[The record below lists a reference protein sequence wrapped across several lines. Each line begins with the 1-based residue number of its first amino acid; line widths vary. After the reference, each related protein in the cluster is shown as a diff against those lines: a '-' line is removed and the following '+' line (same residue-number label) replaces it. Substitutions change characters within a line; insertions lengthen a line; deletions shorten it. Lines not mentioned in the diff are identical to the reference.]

1 VATRLLLA
9 LALLAVPL
17 QARTDVPAPLT
28 EVETLRIENLRL
40 EGVIIQHELAQWQA
54 KRATLTK
61 DLEAS
66 RPGWVYNQETGTF
79 TEKPK

>member
-1 VATRLLLA
+1 MMRGCLLVAL
-9 LALLAVPL
+9 LLAVPL
-17 QARTDVPAPLT
+17 QARSDGPAPMT
-28 EVETLRIENLRL
+28 ETESLRVENLRL

-54 KRATLTK
+54 KREKLKT

-66 RPGWVYNQETGTF
+66 RPGWTWNADTGQF